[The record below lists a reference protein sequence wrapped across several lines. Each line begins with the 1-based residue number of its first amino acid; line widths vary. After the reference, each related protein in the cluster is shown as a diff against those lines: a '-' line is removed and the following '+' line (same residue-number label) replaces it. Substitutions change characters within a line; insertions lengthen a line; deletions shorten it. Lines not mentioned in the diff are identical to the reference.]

1 MLADT
6 NNVEGYCRW
15 RAVCS
20 DAATFS
26 SVRRRGASS
35 GPARSPMPFGP
46 LELFGR
52 DRQTRQRDGER
63 ARQGVTWRP
72 FHQRFPLA
80 TGSRGSR
87 LAPWVLRARSQRH
100 CRGQTDRG
108 SPEFLHPQL
117 RGDLTPRQSSMLKRY
132 VAGAEP
138 CHGCRTMLQQ
148 RPSCPDGSKQPTGPL
163 LARKKSFAGSYLTG
177 KFSTILQGWGCPSF
191 GIPRNV
197 LGLQVKGRA
206 AASGVCG

>member
-87 LAPWVLRARSQRH
+87 LAPWVLRARSQR
-100 CRGQTDRG
+100 RLSRSDRSWLAG
-108 SPEFLHPQL
+108 ILASPAQGRLDPKAIIHAQKL
-117 RGDLTPRQSSMLKRY
+117 RRRRQR
-132 VAGAEP
+132 

-148 RPSCPDGSKQPTGPL
+148 RPSCPGREHNSQ
-163 LARKKSFAGSYLTG
+163 LAL
-177 KFSTILQGWGCPSF
+177 C
-191 GIPRNV
+191 
-197 LGLQVKGRA
+197 
-206 AASGVCG
+206 